1 MQDSPPPP
9 PTFLGVR
16 HPRTRDE
23 RGDSLFQE
31 FRWWGAGEKLG
42 RGQKIDEGKNRAGKG
57 RERSRPCPP
66 RVSFALATYYL
77 TCSPLSKRLEQANA
91 GKANAG

>member
-1 MQDSPPPP
+1 MQGSPPPP
-9 PTFLGVR
+9 PPPPSTFLGVR

-42 RGQKIDEGKNRAGKG
+42 RGQKIDEGKNRAGKES
-57 RERSRPCPP
+57 ERSRPSLPSCFFCARHVLFNLLP
-66 RVSFALATYYL
+66 TI
-77 TCSPLSKRLEQANA
+77 
-91 GKANAG
+91 